1 MAARV
6 KTRGTAFGPW
16 AQAPP
21 PVAERFFEF
30 SLLGMLASGYFAVVL
45 SGYLDWPTAILT
57 LAALC
62 LRFLTTAGVLSVRV
76 SGKAV
81 AAAALAYAGFYP
93 LDYLF
98 FSRGFLPATVHLV
111 FFVAIVKLVTART
124 TRDYAFLKLIAG
136 MELLAA
142 ALLSTG
148 ISFFVLLALFL
159 LFSIAT
165 FSSGEVVASL
175 QRVALETTLGA
186 RETAAVRLARG
197 GQAGFARR
205 LGSFSVAL
213 LAGILILTGGMFF
226 VLPRTARAA
235 LQRFVPQRY
244 HLPGFSNEVTLGD
257 IGEIKQRST
266 AVMHIRSYA
275 GDGLLAV
282 HWRGGA
288 LSQFDGKHW
297 FNPPGA
303 DEPIRS
309 ERGVVTL
316 RPGRHWRP
324 GHSLAYQV
332 VLNDIAS
339 DMLFYAGTPET
350 IRINAPLL
358 SRTHGEGLR
367 VPPRFLM
374 YGGLTYS
381 VYSYMEDERGTMVTA
396 ASPLPADVR
405 AEHLQLPPLDPRI
418 PVLAREMASGAS
430 TEMEQARA
438 LENHLRSDYG
448 YTLQLLSSEVADP
461 LANFLFVRK
470 KGHCEYFASAMTVML
485 RTLGVPAR
493 VVTGF
498 QSGVYNPMTGWQ
510 VVRASDAHSWVE
522 AWISGRGWVTF
533 DPTPPDP
540 GGSAQGLFSRLSL
553 LLDAADQFW
562 ENWVLSYDFERQIV
576 LAARMQQSGRR
587 LHLNWIDDMGSWLD
601 QASAA
606 GRTHAVGILSTL
618 GSAIVLLLLGP
629 GWIKWLRRRAG
640 LLRASRGQGQASDGT
655 LLYRR
660 MLAELER
667 RGIQK
672 PAWLTPAEF
681 ARVIPAS
688 RLASLVGDLTA
699 AYNQF
704 RFGRRGEAAPRMIRL
719 LDQIE
724 KLP

>member
-1 MAARV
+1 MAARAQ
-6 KTRGTAFGPW
+6 TRVPTAPL
-16 AQAPP
+16 
-21 PVAERFFEF
+21 VAEQFFEF

-57 LAALC
+57 FIALC
-62 LRFLTTAGVLSVRV
+62 LRASMSAGFLSVRV
-76 SGKAV
+76 SGRAV
-81 AAAALAYAGFYP
+81 AAAAVAYAGFYP
-93 LDYLF
+93 LDYLYL
-98 FSRGFLPATVHLV
+98 SRGFLPATVHLV

-124 TRDYAFLKLIAG
+124 IRDYAFLKLIAG

-148 ISFFVLLALFL
+148 ISFFVFLALFL

-175 QRVALETTLGA
+175 HRASQEIP
-186 RETAAVRLARG
+186 VRLARG
-197 GQAGFARR
+197 GQSGFPRR
-205 LGSFSVAL
+205 LGAFSTAL
-213 LAGILILTGGMFF
+213 LAGILVLTAGMFF

-266 AVMHIRSYA
+266 PVMHIRSYA

-282 HWRGGA
+282 HWRGSS

-297 FNPPGA
+297 FNPPEA
-303 DEPIRS
+303 DEPIRA

-316 RPGRHWRP
+316 RSGRHWRP

-350 IRINAPLL
+350 IRINAPLIG
-358 SRTHGEGLR
+358 RTHGDGLR
-367 VPPRFLM
+367 APPRF
-374 YGGLTYS
+374 YQGAGTTYS
-381 VYSYMEDERGTMVTA
+381 VYSYLENENGPMVTA
-396 ASPLPADVR
+396 AAPLPESMR

-418 PVLAREMASGAS
+418 PALARDMAAGALS
-430 TEMEQARA
+430 EMEQARA
-438 LENHLRSDYG
+438 VEGHLRRDYG
-448 YTLQLLSSEVADP
+448 YTLQLLSSEVPDP

-540 GGSAQGLFSRLSL
+540 GGASMGLLNRFSL

-576 LAARMQQSGRR
+576 LASRMQQSGRR
-587 LHLNWIDDMGSWLD
+587 VRLNWFDDVGSWLD

-618 GSAIVLLLLGP
+618 GSAMVLLLMGP
-629 GWIKWLRRRAG
+629 AWLRWLRRRAG
-640 LLRASRGQGQASDGT
+640 LLRASRGHGQASDGT

-660 MLAELER
+660 MLADLER

-672 PAWLTPAEF
+672 PPWLTPAEF
-681 ARVIPAS
+681 ARVLPAS
-688 RLASLVGDLTA
+688 RLASLVTDLTA
-699 AYNQF
+699 AYNEF
-704 RFGRRGEAAPRMIRL
+704 RFGQHGEAAPRMIVL

>member
-1 MAARV
+1 MAAR
-6 KTRGTAFGPW
+6 
-16 AQAPP
+16 AQTPT
-21 PVAERFFEF
+21 VAERFFEF

-45 SGYLDWPTAILT
+45 SGFLDWPTAILT
-57 LAALC
+57 LAALG
-62 LRFLTTAGVLSVRV
+62 LRFLMASGVLSIRV

-81 AAAALAYAGFYP
+81 AAAAVAYAGFYP
-93 LDYLF
+93 LDYLYL
-98 FSRGFLPATVHLV
+98 SRGFLPATVHLV

-124 TRDYAFLKLIAG
+124 LRDYAFLKLIAG

-175 QRVALETTLGA
+175 RRASLETT
-186 RETAAVRLARG
+186 TPVVRLARG
-197 GQAGFARR
+197 GQAGFPRR
-205 LGSFSVAL
+205 LGGFSVAL
-213 LAGILILTGGMFF
+213 LAGILIMTGGMFF

-266 AVMHIRSYA
+266 PVMHIRSYA
-275 GDGLLAV
+275 GEGLLAV
-282 HWRGGA
+282 HWRGSS

-297 FNPPGA
+297 FNPPGT
-303 DEPIRS
+303 DEPIRA

-316 RPGRHWRP
+316 RAGRHWRP

-332 VLNDIAS
+332 ILNDIAS

-350 IRINAPLL
+350 IRINAPLIG
-358 SRTHGEGLR
+358 RTHGDGLR
-367 VPPRFLM
+367 APPRFYLS
-374 YGGLTYS
+374 GGSTYS
-381 VYSYMEDERGTMVTA
+381 VYSYIEDESGQMITA
-396 ASPLPADVR
+396 AAPLPEAAR
-405 AEHLQLPPLDPRI
+405 EEHLQLPPLDPRI
-418 PVLAREMASGAS
+418 PVLARDMAAGAI

-438 LENHLRSDYG
+438 IEGHLRRDYG

-461 LANFLFVRK
+461 LAHFLFVRK

-485 RTLGVPAR
+485 RTLGVPSR

-540 GGSAQGLFSRLSL
+540 GGSTYGLFSRLSL

-576 LAARMQQSGRR
+576 LASRMQQSGRR
-587 LHLNWIDDMGSWLD
+587 LRLNWFDDVGSWLD

-606 GRTHAVGILSTL
+606 GRNHAAAILSTL
-618 GSAIVLLLLGP
+618 GSAIVLLLMGP

-640 LLRASRGQGQASDGT
+640 LLRARRGQGQASDGT

-660 MLAELER
+660 MLTELER

-672 PAWLTPAEF
+672 PPWLTPAEF
-681 ARVIPAS
+681 ARVLPAS
-688 RLASLVGDLTA
+688 RLALLVGDLTA

-704 RFGRRGEAAPRMIRL
+704 RFGQRREAAPRMIHL

>member
-1 MAARV
+1 MAARAP
-6 KTRGTAFGPW
+6 TFPRN
-16 AQAPP
+16 APP
-21 PVAERFFEF
+21 PVAEKFFEF
-30 SLLGMLASGYFAVVL
+30 SLLGMLASGYCAVTL

-57 LAALC
+57 FAALC
-62 LRFLTTAGVLSVRV
+62 LRFLMTAGVISVRV
-76 SGKAV
+76 PGRYV
-81 AAAALAYAGFYP
+81 AAAAVAYAGFYP
-93 LDYLF
+93 LDYF
-98 FSRGFLPATVHLV
+98 FLSQGFVPATVHLV

-124 TRDYAFLKLIAG
+124 MRDYSYLKLIAG

-142 ALLSTG
+142 ALLSTSM
-148 ISFFVLLALFL
+148 SFFVFLALFL
-159 LFSIAT
+159 LFAIAT
-165 FSSGEVVASL
+165 FSSGEIVASL
-175 QRVALETTLGA
+175 RRTALDPNGETK
-186 RETAAVRLARG
+186 ETPVVRLARG
-197 GQAGFARR
+197 GSTGFPRR
-205 LGSFSVAL
+205 LGGFSAAL
-213 LAGILILTGGMFF
+213 LAGILIMTGGMFF

-244 HLPGFSNEVTLGD
+244 HQPGFSNEVTLGD
-257 IGEIKQRST
+257 LGEIKQRST

-275 GDGLLAV
+275 EEGLLAV
-282 HWRGGA
+282 RWRGGA
-288 LSQFDGKHW
+288 LSQFDGKRW
-297 FNPPGA
+297 FNPPEA
-303 DEPIRS
+303 DEPIRAD
-309 ERGVVTL
+309 RGVVTL
-316 RPGRHWRP
+316 RQGRHWRP

-332 VLNDIAS
+332 VLNDISS

-350 IRINAPLL
+350 IRINAPLISL
-358 SRTHGEGLR
+358 THGEGLR
-367 VPPRFLM
+367 VPPRFML

-381 VYSYMEDERGTMVTA
+381 VYSYMEDESGAMVTA
-396 ASPLPADVR
+396 AAPLPAASR
-405 AEHLQLPPLDPRI
+405 AEYLQLPALDDRI
-418 PVLAREMASGAS
+418 PVLAREMAAGANS
-430 TEMEQARA
+430 EMEQARA
-438 LENHLRSDYG
+438 IENHLRLDYG

-461 LANFLFVRK
+461 LAYFLFVRK

-493 VVTGF
+493 VATGF

-540 GGSAQGLFSRLSL
+540 GGSAQGLFSRFSL

-576 LAARMQQSGRR
+576 LASRMQQSGRR
-587 LHLNWIDDMGSWLD
+587 MRLTWLDDAGSWLD
-601 QASAA
+601 QASTA
-606 GRTHAVGILSTL
+606 GRTHAAGILSTL
-618 GSAIVLLLLGP
+618 GSAIVLLLFGP

-640 LLRASRGQGQASDGT
+640 LLRARRGEGQASDGT
-655 LLYRR
+655 LVYRR

-672 PAWLTPAEF
+672 PPWLTPAEF
-681 ARVIPAS
+681 
-688 RLASLVGDLTA
+688 TA

-704 RFGRRGEAAPRMIRL
+704 RFGRRREAAPRMIHL

>member
-1 MAARV
+1 
-6 KTRGTAFGPW
+6 
-16 AQAPP
+16 
-21 PVAERFFEF
+21 
-30 SLLGMLASGYFAVVL
+30 MLASGYFAVVL
-45 SGYLDWPTAILT
+45 SGYLDLPTAILT
-57 LAALC
+57 VVALC
-62 LRFLTTAGVLSVRV
+62 LRFLMVARILSVRI

-81 AAAALAYAGFYP
+81 AVAAVAYAGFYP
-93 LDYLF
+93 LDYLY

-124 TRDYAFLKLIAG
+124 LRDYAFLKLIAG

-175 QRVALETTLGA
+175 RRAQLGTDA
-186 RETAAVRLARG
+186 AGTDAVGANSHEAPPGTASVTATAPLVRLARG
-197 GQAGFARR
+197 GQAKFPRR
-205 LGSFSVAL
+205 LGGFSAAL
-213 LAGILILTGGMFF
+213 LAGILLMTGGMFF

-257 IGEIKQRST
+257 IGEIQQRST
-266 AVMHIRSYA
+266 PVMHIRSYA
-275 GDGLLAV
+275 GEGLLPV
-282 HWRGGA
+282 RWRGGS
-288 LSQFDGKHW
+288 LSQFDGKRW
-297 FNPPGA
+297 FNPP
-303 DEPIRS
+303 ESPQPIRA

-316 RPGRHWRP
+316 RAGRHWRP

-332 VLNDIAS
+332 VLNDTAS
-339 DMLFYAGTPET
+339 DVVFYAGTPET

-358 SRTHGEGLR
+358 DRMHGEGLR
-367 VPPRFLM
+367 VPGRFML

-381 VYSYMEDERGTMVTA
+381 VYSYIEDESGQMVTA
-396 ASPLPADVR
+396 ASPLPAGSR
-405 AEHLQLPPLDPRI
+405 EEYLQLPPLDPRI
-418 PVLAREMASGAS
+418 PVLARDMTSGATS
-430 TEMEQARA
+430 EMEQARA
-438 LENHLRSDYG
+438 MEGHLRRDYG
-448 YTLQLLSSEVADP
+448 YTLQLLSAEVADP

-493 VVTGF
+493 VATGF

-522 AWISGRGWVTF
+522 AWISGRGWVSF

-540 GGSAQGLFSRLSL
+540 GGSAQGMFSRLSL

-562 ENWVLSYDFERQIV
+562 ENWVLSYDFERQIA
-576 LAARMQQSGRR
+576 LASRMQQSGQRMR
-587 LHLNWIDDMGSWLD
+587 FNWFDNLGSWLD

-606 GRTHAVGILSTL
+606 GRTHAIAILSAL
-618 GSAIVLLLLGP
+618 GSAIVLLLMGP

-640 LLRASRGQGQASDGT
+640 LLRASRGRGQASDGT

-660 MLAELER
+660 MLMELER

-672 PAWLTPAEF
+672 PPWLTPVEF
-681 ARVIPAS
+681 ARVLPAS
-688 RLASLVGDLTA
+688 RLALLVNDLTA

-704 RFGRRGEAAPRMIRL
+704 RFGQRRDAAPRMILL
-719 LDQIE
+719 LDEIE

>member
-1 MAARV
+1 MAAR
-6 KTRGTAFGPW
+6 
-16 AQAPP
+16 AQTPT
-21 PVAERFFEF
+21 VAERFFEF

-45 SGYLDWPTAILT
+45 SGFLDWPTASLT

-62 LRFLTTAGVLSVRV
+62 LRLLMAAGVISVSV
-76 SGKAV
+76 SGKTV
-81 AAAALAYAGFYP
+81 AAAAVAYAGFYP
-93 LDYLF
+93 LDYLYL
-98 FSRGFLPATVHLV
+98 SRGFLPATVHLV

-124 TRDYAFLKLIAG
+124 LRDYAFLKLIAG

-148 ISFFVLLALFL
+148 MSFFVLLALFL

-175 QRVALETTLGA
+175 RRASVEASGETV
-186 RETAAVRLARG
+186 VRLARG
-197 GQAGFARR
+197 GQAGFPRR
-205 LGSFSVAL
+205 LGGFSMAL
-213 LAGILILTGGMFF
+213 LAGILIMTGGMFF
-226 VLPRTARAA
+226 VLPRTAHAA
-235 LQRFVPQRY
+235 LQHLVPQRY

-266 AVMHIRSYA
+266 PVMHIRSYA
-275 GDGLLAV
+275 GEGLLAV

-288 LSQFDGKHW
+288 LSQFDGRHW

-303 DEPIRS
+303 DEPIRT

-316 RPGRHWRP
+316 HAGRHWRP
-324 GHSLAYQV
+324 GHSQAYRV

-350 IRINAPLL
+350 IRINSPLIDK
-358 SRTHGEGLR
+358 THGEGLR

-381 VYSYMEDERGTMVTA
+381 VYSYIEDERGQMVTA
-396 ASPLPADVR
+396 AAPLPSAVR
-405 AEHLQLPPLDPRI
+405 EEHLQLPPLDPRI
-418 PVLAREMASGAS
+418 PVLARDMAAGAI

-438 LENHLRSDYG
+438 IEDHLRHDYG
-448 YTLQLLSSEVADP
+448 YTLQLLSSEVSDP
-461 LANFLFVRK
+461 LAHFLFVRK

-485 RTLGVPAR
+485 RTLGVPSR

-533 DPTPPDP
+533 DPTPADP
-540 GGSAQGLFSRLSL
+540 GGATQGLFSRLSL

-576 LAARMQQSGRR
+576 LASRMQQSGRR
-587 LHLNWIDDMGSWLD
+587 MRLNWFDDVGSWLD

-606 GRTHAVGILSTL
+606 GRDHAVAILSAL
-618 GSAIVLLLLGP
+618 GSAIVLLLMGP
-629 GWIKWLRRRAG
+629 GWFRWLRRRAG
-640 LLRASRGQGQASDGT
+640 LLRARRGQGQASDGT

-672 PAWLTPAEF
+672 PPWLTPAEF
-681 ARVIPAS
+681 ARVLPAS
-688 RLASLVGDLTA
+688 RLALLVGDLTS

-704 RFGRRGEAAPRMIRL
+704 RFGQRREAAPRMIHL